1 MVIVIN
7 LHSLK
12 RHKLRF
18 GVPIPSAILTLV
30 LGMLLVLGG
39 LWIGQNINLLP
50 VDASANAPIYDELFR
65 VLFSIG
71 TILFVGIVGL
81 IVFSLVRFRRRP
93 GQLGDGVALEGNL
106 PLEVFWTAV
115 PAIVVLFV
123 GLYSYDIYERMGGM
137 VPLGHGDHGSE
148 TMVDQRIW
156 GGIGSTQDSQ
166 TATTVG
172 IAPLPIEV
180 TAMQFAFLFHYPDG
194 DIISG
199 EMHVPVDRPVSLK
212 MEAKDVIHAFWIPEF
227 RLKQDVIPGQPTVLD
242 FTPTRTGNYSIVCAE
257 LCGPYHGGM
266 RSSVVVDSADD
277 FDSWLQSNRKIPVAE
292 A

>member
-1 MVIVIN
+1 M
-7 LHSLK
+7 
-12 RHKLRF
+12 
-18 GVPIPSAILTLV
+18 PIPSAILTLV

-81 IVFSLVRFRRRP
+81 IVFSLIRFRRRP
-93 GQLGDGVALEGNL
+93 GQLGDGLALEGNL

-137 VPLGHGDHGSE
+137 VPLGHANHGAS
-148 TMVDQRIW
+148 TTTDQRIW

-166 TATTVG
+166 TATKTG
-172 IAPLPIEV
+172 ITPFPVEV

-194 DIISG
+194 DFISG
-199 EMHVPVDRPVSLK
+199 ELHVPVDRPVSLR

-242 FTPTRTGNYSIVCAE
+242 FTPTRTGSYSIVCAE

-277 FDSWLQSNRKIPVAE
+277 FDAWLQSNRKLPVAE

>member
-1 MVIVIN
+1 M
-7 LHSLK
+7 
-12 RHKLRF
+12 
-18 GVPIPSAILTLV
+18 PIPSAILTLV

-93 GQLGDGVALEGNL
+93 GQLGDGLALEGNL

-137 VPLGHGDHGSE
+137 VPLGHGNHGAA
-148 TMVDQRIW
+148 TTTDQRIW

-166 TATTVG
+166 TATTAG
-172 IAPLPIEV
+172 ITPLPVEV

-194 DIISG
+194 DFISG
-199 EMHVPVDRPVSLK
+199 ELHVPVDRPVSLR

-242 FTPTRTGNYSIVCAE
+242 FTPTRTGSYSIVCAE

-266 RSSVVVDSADD
+266 RSSVIVDSADD
-277 FDSWLQSNRKIPVAE
+277 FDSWLQSNRKLPVSE

>member
-1 MVIVIN
+1 M
-7 LHSLK
+7 
-12 RHKLRF
+12 
-18 GVPIPSAILTLV
+18 PIPSAILTLF

-93 GQLGDGVALEGNL
+93 GQLGDGLALEGNL

-137 VPLGHGDHGSE
+137 VPLSHGNHSSE
-148 TMVDQRIW
+148 MAADQRVW

-166 TATTVG
+166 TATTTGVT
-172 IAPLPIEV
+172 PLPVEV
-180 TAMQFAFLFHYPDG
+180 TAMQFAFLFHYPEG
-194 DIISG
+194 DFISG
-199 EMHVPVDRPVSLK
+199 ELHVPVDRPVSLR

-242 FTPTRTGNYSIVCAE
+242 FTPTRTGSYSIVCAE

-277 FDSWLQSNRKIPVAE
+277 FDTWLQSNQKPSATE

>member
-1 MVIVIN
+1 M
-7 LHSLK
+7 
-12 RHKLRF
+12 
-18 GVPIPSAILTLV
+18 PIPSAILTLV

-81 IVFSLVRFRRRP
+81 ILFSLVRFRRRP
-93 GQLGDGVALEGNL
+93 GQLGDGLALEGNL

-137 VPLGHGDHGSE
+137 VPLGHGNHGSE
-148 TMVDQRIW
+148 TVVDQRIW
-156 GGIGSTQDSQ
+156 GGIGSAQDSQ
-166 TATTVG
+166 TATTAG
-172 IAPLPIEV
+172 IPPLPIEV

-194 DIISG
+194 DFISG
-199 EMHVPVDRPVSLK
+199 EMHVPVDRPVSLR

-242 FTPTRTGNYSIVCAE
+242 FTPTRTGSYSIVCAE

-277 FDSWLQSNRKIPVAE
+277 FDTWLQSNRKLPAAE

>member
-1 MVIVIN
+1 M
-7 LHSLK
+7 
-12 RHKLRF
+12 
-18 GVPIPSAILTLV
+18 PIPSAILTLV

-81 IVFSLVRFRRRP
+81 ILFSLVRFRRRP
-93 GQLGDGVALEGNL
+93 GQLGDGLALEGNL

-137 VPLGHGDHGSE
+137 VPLGHGNHGSE
-148 TMVDQRIW
+148 TVVDQRVW

-166 TATTVG
+166 TATTAG
-172 IAPLPIEV
+172 IPPLPIEV
-180 TAMQFAFLFHYPDG
+180 TAMQFAFLFHYPEG
-194 DIISG
+194 DFISG
-199 EMHVPVDRPVSLK
+199 EMHVPVDRPVSLR

-242 FTPTRTGNYSIVCAE
+242 FTPTRTGSYSIVCAE

-277 FDSWLQSNRKIPVAE
+277 FDTWLQSNRKLPAAE